1 MAIPTAGGGQPTLR
15 EVAARAGVS
24 LITASRALA
33 PDKPGLPVR
42 PATRATVQRAADEL
56 GYRPNSMARAM
67 RGRRHDQ
74 VGALVVNN
82 PGARLTNLA
91 AYEYLLGL
99 NAGLEPHGIT
109 LSLVRLT
116 DLAGER
122 PERVRALREQML
134 DGFVAISHLPA
145 AVVERLDASGDRVV
159 WLDTGRRTDG
169 CCINRDEAG
178 AGRLAAEAL
187 LAHGRRRLVLLRP
200 TKLDHY
206 SLGERE
212 RGVTAAAAAAA
223 VPLELIPTGAGYL
236 PDDPQRLRAALGPEA
251 GLVLSTPTIALRT
264 LALLAAWGLVPGRD
278 LGVACCDADDL
289 LVNGWPELTRV
300 EIPRH
305 GLGER
310 AAAMLVH
317 LLAGGGA
324 PRSET
329 ADAALVPGG
338 TA

>member
-1 MAIPTAGGGQPTLR
+1 MPPTASSGQPTLR

-33 PDKPGLPVR
+33 ADKPGLPVR
-42 PATRATVQRAADEL
+42 PATRAAVQRAADEL
-56 GYRPNSMARAM
+56 GYRPNAMARAM

-116 DLAGER
+116 DLDGHH
-122 PERVRALREQML
+122 PERVRALREQLL
-134 DGFVAISHLPA
+134 DAFVAVSHLPA
-145 AVVERLDASGDRVV
+145 SVVERLDASGDRVV
-159 WLDTGRRTDG
+159 WLDTDRRTASG
-169 CCINRDEAG
+169 CIARDEAA
-178 AGRLAAEAL
+178 AGRLAAETL
-187 LAHGRRRLVLLRP
+187 LARGRRRLVLLRP
-200 TKLDHY
+200 AKLDHY
-206 SLGERE
+206 SLAERA
-212 RGVTAAAAAAA
+212 RGVAAAAASAG
-223 VPLELIPTGAGYL
+223 VPLVELLTGPSYVT
-236 PDDPQRLRAALGPEA
+236 DPPERLRAALGAEA
-251 GLVLSTPTIALRT
+251 GLVLSAPTLALRT
-264 LALLAAWGLVPGRD
+264 LALLAGWGLVPGRD

-289 LVNGWPELTRV
+289 LVNGWPELTRI
-300 EIPRH
+300 ENPRH

-310 AAAMLVH
+310 AAALLVR
-317 LLAGGGA
+317 LLAGEAA
-324 PRSET
+324 PASET
-329 ADAALVPGG
+329 VAGVLVPGT